1 MNLLT
6 EAIDI
11 LENNGINISICN
23 AYWDQ
28 KILNFNIKYQYNNSI
43 YLCSNNANKKY
54 KHPLWNNKTTCHNC
68 ICLGNRLYAVNY
80 FYNKIIQN
88 LIKSNYIKNNNKFIN
103 FTKILTYDLKQMC
116 LSKIK
121 LVDLYNKITNCF
133 KKYYNDVIIILQS
146 IRNFEENYNPNFYKC
161 PINNDQYITLK
172 NLLELS

>member
-1 MNLLT
+1 M
-6 EAIDI
+6 
-11 LENNGINISICN
+11 
-23 AYWDQ
+23 
-28 KILNFNIKYQYNNSI
+28 
-43 YLCSNNANKKY
+43 
-54 KHPLWNNKTTCHNC
+54 WNNKTTCHNC